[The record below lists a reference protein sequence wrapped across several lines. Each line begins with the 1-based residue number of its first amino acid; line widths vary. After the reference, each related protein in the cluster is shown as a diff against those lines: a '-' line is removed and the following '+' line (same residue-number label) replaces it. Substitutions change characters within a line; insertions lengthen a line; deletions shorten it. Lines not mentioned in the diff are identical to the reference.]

1 MKSLY
6 LLVIFFGFSQCA
18 STQFDKTPPFEIE
31 SATYTQ
37 WVGGI
42 EGVSGKSIQIK
53 LSKKTTIA
61 FDSLFFQNKIMKI
74 VVENSEGT
82 SFLIGNYSTSTKQK
96 NELILHSNPAMESK
110 NEIPKKKKCPF
121 SLKKNEAIIRYKI
134 QGVSN
139 YYKIENLQKTSSKFF
154 Q

>member
-1 MKSLY
+1 
-6 LLVIFFGFSQCA
+6 
-18 STQFDKTPPFEIE
+18 
-31 SATYTQ
+31 
-37 WVGGI
+37 
-42 EGVSGKSIQIK
+42 
-53 LSKKTTIA
+53 
-61 FDSLFFQNKIMKI
+61 MKI

-96 NELILHSNPAMESK
+96 NQLILHSNPAMESK
-110 NEIPKKKKCPF
+110 NEIPKKKKFPF

-139 YYKIENLQKTSSKFF
+139 YNKIENLQKTSSKFF